1 MMGYIIGMHINS
13 LFGYKSFI
21 ERHSRTRDLILKD
34 SQIFDSREANNIIN
48 TTIILEI
55 ATRAAGLKQLPR
67 RMLPVFAKK
76 RSRSNLGRGK
86 IVRIKNSMLTQ
97 SGCQTKRK
105 GKESLDGLGQH
116 TAGLPTNSLRMLSI
130 PQGQMWMVGHV
141 AIGGGR

>member
-1 MMGYIIGMHINS
+1 MGYIIGMHINS

-67 RMLPVFAKK
+67 RMLPVFAQEALSVKF
-76 RSRSNLGRGK
+76 GEG
-86 IVRIKNSMLTQ
+86 KNSKNQELNAYSEWLSNQ
-97 SGCQTKRK
+97 KK
-105 GKESLDGLGQH
+105 G
-116 TAGLPTNSLRMLSI
+116 
-130 PQGQMWMVGHV
+130 QGEP
-141 AIGGGR
+141 